1 MGNRAFRGTGKGST
15 SEDCRRTAWLRPA
28 ALAVLLVVLQPA
40 PRAAAEL
47 IDHIVASV
55 NRDAITLSE
64 LNQAVGFNREL
75 GGGAGENVREETL
88 QGLVNRQ
95 LLLQEAAR
103 LKFVDITPQEVRGE
117 VEKLRS
123 RLGSDRAFNDF
134 LSKLDMTEEQ
144 LSRMLEERLTVERF
158 VEKKIA
164 LFVRVSRD
172 EAEQYFSRHPE
183 RFKGKQ
189 FLEVQKVIMA
199 GLQARKVDE
208 QLDRYVAEL
217 QSRADIRINP

>member
-1 MGNRAFRGTGKGST
+1 M
-15 SEDCRRTAWLRPA
+15 TAWLRPA
-28 ALAVLLVVLQPA
+28 ALVVLLVVLQPV

-47 IDHIVASV
+47 VDRIVASV

-75 GGGAGENVREETL
+75 GGGAGETVREETL
-88 QGLVNRQ
+88 QGLINRQ

-103 LKFVDITPQEVRGE
+103 LKFVDISPQEVSGE
-117 VEKLRS
+117 VEKLKS
-123 RLGSDRAFNDF
+123 RLGSDRAFEEF
-134 LSKLDMTEEQ
+134 LSKLDMTQEQ
-144 LSRMLEERLTVERF
+144 LSRMLAERLLVERF

-164 LFVRVSRD
+164 LFVRVNRD
-172 EAEQYFSRHPE
+172 EAEQYFSRNPD

-189 FLEVQKVIMA
+189 FLEVQKVIIA

-208 QLDRYVAEL
+208 QLDRYVTEL
-217 QSRADIRINP
+217 RSRADIRINQ